1 MENLYDLFT
10 EYAIFIGSA
19 FVVFILLV
27 WLYLSLQR
35 KSNKEEDDI
44 YASELYFSEQLL
56 NPEPKT
62 TALPLELD
70 DDFEIEEPKELTEPE
85 EGIPQSS
92 EKLPSKKPPKE
103 LIIFLYVI
111 AKQNQNF
118 SGTDIF
124 SVLDEVGV
132 NYGDMK
138 IFHHYGVGELKVK
151 QAVFSIANMLEPGT
165 FDPQFMDDFKT
176 SGLVLFM
183 RLPGPLGGRVS
194 FELML
199 NNAQRIA
206 EMLEGQVK
214 DERRRNLEQE
224 MINTLRARIAEFEK
238 R

>member
-1 MENLYDLFT
+1 MENLYELFT

-35 KSNKEEDDI
+35 KNNKEDDDI

-56 NPEPKT
+56 NPEPVVP
-62 TALPLELD
+62 APELVD
-70 DDFEIEEPKELTEPE
+70 EPFEIEESKQPIEEPVSTENP
-85 EGIPQSS
+85 P
-92 EKLPSKKPPKE
+92 PPPKKPPEE
-103 LIIFLYVI
+103 LIIFLYVV
-111 AKQNQNF
+111 AKPNQSF

-151 QAVFSIANMLEPGT
+151 TPVFSIANMLEPGT
-165 FDPQFMDDFKT
+165 FDPKFMEDFTT
-176 SGLVLFM
+176 SGIVLFM

-214 DERRRNLEQE
+214 DERRKNLEPE
-224 MINTLRARIAEFEK
+224 MIDTLRDRIAEFEK